1 MHPNS
6 KSERIFLQMA
16 NKINTSSK
24 NKLVLAVFFTL
35 ISFFGF
41 SSEPEQHSDTTLHH
55 DTTAHADAGAAHQ
68 EAAAAHHDADAPV
81 DIAKVAFEH
90 ILDSHSWHFWGE
102 GHDAVSMPLPVILK
116 TDRGFVMFMSS
127 AFHHDAHGTVV
138 AEVNG
143 QRFVNFEET
152 IYLASETPNEHG
164 QYLDIQKNEKG
175 EEAILNA
182 APLDLSITKNVTQLF
197 LSAFV
202 LILLFTSVAKAYKS
216 TGVTTAPKG
225 KQSFLEPLVVFV
237 RDDLAKGNIGAKGEK
252 FTPYLLT
259 VFFLILINNVF
270 GLIPISANLTGN
282 IAFTLVLSVC
292 TLILTVFNG
301 NKNYWG
307 HIFTPHAPKA
317 LWIILI
323 PIEIIGVFTKPFALM
338 IRLFA
343 NISAGHIIIIS
354 LVGLIFMFKSLLIS
368 PIAVGFAL
376 FIDVL
381 EVLVAVL
388 QAYIFTLLTALFI
401 GSAVADHNEDGQHD
415 TDDEKLATSGGH
427 H

>member
-6 KSERIFLQMA
+6 KSDSFFTQMV
-16 NKINTSSK
+16 NKINTSGIK
-24 NKLVLAVFFTL
+24 RLVLAVIFTF
-35 ISFFGF
+35 SFSAIIFA
-41 SSEPEQHSDTTLHH
+41 QDHH
-55 DTTAHADAGAAHQ
+55 TDSTAHTAHTAQ
-68 EAAAAHHDADAPV
+68 PAEDHHASGAHHNPDAPV

-90 ILDSHSWHFWGE
+90 ILDSHSWHLWGE
-102 GHDAVSMPLPVILK
+102 GHDAVSIPLPVILK
-116 TDRGFVMFMSS
+116 TDNGFVTFMSS
-127 AFHHDAHGTVV
+127 AFHHDHEGMEV

-143 QRFVNFEET
+143 QRFVNLNED
-152 IYLASETPNEHG
+152 IYIASDEKNLNG
-164 QYLDIQKNEKG
+164 QYLTFVTNEKG
-175 EEAILNA
+175 EAVIQNA
-182 APLDLSITKNVTQLF
+182 KPLDLSITKNVTQLF

-202 LILLFTSVAKAYKS
+202 LILLFTSVARAYKNHGITS
-216 TGVTTAPKG
+216 APKG

-259 VFFLILINNVF
+259 VFFLILINNIF
-270 GLIPISANLTGN
+270 GLVPISANLTGN
-282 IAFTLVLSVC
+282 IAFTLVLSVF
-292 TLILTVFNG
+292 TLLLTVFNG

-323 PIEIIGVFTKPFALM
+323 PIEIIGIFTKPFALM

-368 PIAVGFAL
+368 PVAVGFAL

-415 TDDEKLATSGGH
+415 SDDEKMVAAEGH

>member
-1 MHPNS
+1 MTS
-6 KSERIFLQMA
+6 KISIYKR
-16 NKINTSSK
+16 SSG
-24 NKLVLAVFFTL
+24 VFFVIFAL
-35 ISFFGF
+35 FF
-41 SSEPEQHSDTTLHH
+41 SLSVKLNASEPVENSTEEK
-55 DTTAHADAGAAHQ
+55 TAVVGPA
-68 EAAAAHHDADAPV
+68 EANAPKEKKGV
-81 DIAKVAFEH
+81 DIAAVAFEH

-102 GHDAVSMPLPVILK
+102 HEHAVSMPLPVILK
-116 TDRGFVMFMSS
+116 TSNGIVTFMSS
-127 AFHHDAHGTVV
+127 AFHHDTHGKHV
-138 AEVNG
+138 AEING

-152 IYLASETPNEHG
+152 IYLASDMPNEHG
-164 QYLDIQKNEKG
+164 QYLNFIKNEKG
-175 EEAILNA
+175 EETITNV
-182 APLDLSITKNVTQLF
+182 APLDFSITKNVTQLF
-197 LSAFV
+197 ISAIV
-202 LILLFTSVAKAYKS
+202 LVLLFSSIARAYKK
-216 TGVTTAPKG
+216 TGVTSAPKG
-225 KQSFLEPLVVFV
+225 KQSFLEPLIVFV

-259 VFFLILINNVF
+259 VFFIILINNVF

-282 IAFTLVLSVC
+282 IAFTLVLSVF
-292 TLILTVFNG
+292 TLLLTIFNG
-301 NKNYWG
+301 NKQYWG

-323 PIEIIGVFTKPFALM
+323 PIEIIGIFTKPFALM

-354 LVGLIFMFKSLLIS
+354 LVGLIFMFESLLVS
-368 PIAVGFAL
+368 PLAVGFAL

-401 GSAVADHNEDGQHD
+401 GSAVADANGDGHHD
-415 TDDEKLATSGGH
+415 SDDELVAAGGH